1 MIFWNSLYS
10 FMVFS
15 QIVGS
20 NHRQLEKHL
29 YWIILLTL
37 FFVSGF
43 RWAVGCDFG
52 AYQHIFNGTTRLP
65 WGNLTVI
72 AVLNEIGFVGLMR
85 GIHALGLG
93 YSGLLVAT
101 SFIFFLGL
109 HKLAIRQ
116 PNPLA
121 ILVLAFPLLIIN
133 LPMSAIRQGAAVGF
147 ICFAINAF
155 CDRQL
160 LRYILYVFAAISFHV
175 SSLIF
180 LLLAPFIYWNFS
192 LKNLF
197 LVVFPSAVLTGIAF
211 IGSDLYIVFA
221 DRYIE
226 SGVDAFGAI
235 FRLGTVAAAGLLFV
249 SSFRSKWQQLYP
261 YDYKIINIAAWAMI
275 MTPFLLVIS
284 STIGDRIGYYLMP
297 FQLIIFAR
305 SQFIPSKMRAFRFI
319 APFIGFIVLWFVW
332 TSNSMYFNCYV
343 PYTNSLWGDTNTP
356 NYDLPEYLVPD

>member
-1 MIFWNSLYS
+1 
-10 FMVFS
+10 MVFS
-15 QIVGS
+15 QIAGS
-20 NHRQLEKHL
+20 HHRQLEKHL
-29 YWIILLTL
+29 YWIILLSL

-85 GIHALGLG
+85 GIHALGIG
-93 YSGLLVAT
+93 YSGLLVTT

-121 ILVLAFPLLIIN
+121 VLVLAFPLLIIN

-155 CDRQL
+155 CDKQL

-175 SSLIF
+175 SALIF

-211 IGSDLYIVFA
+211 LGSDLYIVFA

-226 SGVDAFGAI
+226 TGVDAFGAI
-235 FRLGTVAAAGLLFV
+235 FRLGTLTAAGLLFV
-249 SSFRSKWQQLYP
+249 SAFRSKWQRLYP

-275 MTPFLLVIS
+275 ITPFLLLIS

-305 SQFIPSKMRAFRFI
+305 SQFIPSKLRLFRFI
-319 APFIGFIVLWFVW
+319 APFIGFILLWVVW
-332 TSNSMYFNCYV
+332 S
-343 PYTNSLWGDTNTP
+343 TNSIYMNSYIPYKNSVIGNIDKAK
-356 NYDLPEYLVPD
+356 YDLPEYLVPD